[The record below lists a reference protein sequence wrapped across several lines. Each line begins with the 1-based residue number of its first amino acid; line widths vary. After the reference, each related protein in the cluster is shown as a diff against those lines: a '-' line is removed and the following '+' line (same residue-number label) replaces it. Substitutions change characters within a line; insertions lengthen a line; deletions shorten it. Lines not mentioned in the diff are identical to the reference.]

1 MPQIERRSASIV
13 RSEPLVPER
22 SEIAVL
28 SATERTGF
36 RLTHLMNQGGWK
48 RLMTFGQ
55 RHIGSLWI
63 YLATYNLM
71 QVFGIDDVQNA
82 AVEHP
87 VVLVANHR
95 SFFDMFTVSSVIFRQ
110 TSRPVKLFFPVR
122 GRFFYDNPFGWF
134 VNLVMGWFSMYPPF
148 FREARQAEKRKFDK
162 YSMRRLEQ
170 LCSEGHGHIIGFH
183 PEGKRNLEGGP

>member
-1 MPQIERRSASIV
+1 MTQIERRANTIAK
-13 RSEPLVPER
+13 SEPLAPQPA
-22 SEIAVL
+22 EIDVL
-28 SATERTGF
+28 SLTEKVGF
-36 RLTHLMNQGGWK
+36 QLTHRMNQGRWK

-95 SFFDMFTVSSVIFRQ
+95 SFFDMF
-110 TSRPVKLFFPVR
+110 
-122 GRFFYDNPFGWF
+122 
-134 VNLVMGWFSMYPPF
+134 
-148 FREARQAEKRKFDK
+148 
-162 YSMRRLEQ
+162 
-170 LCSEGHGHIIGFH
+170 
-183 PEGKRNLEGGP
+183 